1 MGLLVVSVQNSQRK
15 KVQTASL
22 PSRNTPGTVRGWDL
36 RAQVGRHIVPVGI
49 LCEGLVPRSPVCDS
63 NLSMKSDSRV
73 CPGSTQELQT
83 PLYGPF
89 CKPGRG
95 FLPSAE
101 NLVQN
106 LPPLLSRNVVI
117 FSWVYLRPGYA
128 GDQVNSMA
136 KQEKAISRIYG
147 QALNYH
153 VESKWSQGYKY
164 KRQISSGI
172 AMSLLLL
179 DTPRAFS
186 ATRPGN
192 QELLETPYLPNFSPI
207 SIYPCIPGA
216 VLASGAGE
224 LFLSNN
230 PFLGTPSAS
239 AAFTIQHLSPLG
251 HKGFDMCC
259 TNDVCLR
266 NQIWSSERDPFIF
279 SHAISLHELC
289 YAVLSPP
296 ADIPSLLCPG
306 LQVPES
312 WKGCLK
318 GSSTVMRSAREHIQ
332 PA

>member
-1 MGLLVVSVQNSQRK
+1 MV
-15 KVQTASL
+15 
-22 PSRNTPGTVRGWDL
+22 TPGWVFWWCLWRTARERRFRLPHCPLEILLGQWGVGTCLPKLENILYQLAASVRGLFPDL
-36 RAQVGRHIVPVGI
+36 QFVIATCQWNQTSECVLAAHKCCKHHYMVLFVS
-49 LCEGLVPRSPVCDS
+49 LV
-63 NLSMKSDSRV
+63 
-73 CPGSTQELQT
+73 E
-83 PLYGPF
+83 F
-89 CKPGRG
+89 

-128 GDQVNSMA
+128 RDQVNSMA
-136 KQEKAISRIYG
+136 EQEKAISRIYG

-153 VESKWSQGYKY
+153 IESKWSQGYKY
-164 KRQISSGI
+164 KKQICSGI
-172 AMSLLLL
+172 AMSLLPL

-186 ATRPGN
+186 ATRPGD

-230 PFLGTPSAS
+230 PFLGIPSAS
-239 AAFTIQHLSPLG
+239 AVFPIQQLSPLG
-251 HKGFDMCC
+251 HKGFDVCC

-279 SHAISLHELC
+279 SHSVC
-289 YAVLSPP
+289 
-296 ADIPSLLCPG
+296 
-306 LQVPES
+306 
-312 WKGCLK
+312 
-318 GSSTVMRSAREHIQ
+318 RSCAM
-332 PA
+332 